1 MPDSGTVVALRAI
14 VAIQQD
20 ALSDALTVDAVM
32 QRIAE
37 QAHAI
42 TAATGAVMEVVDGE
56 ELRYAHGAGS
66 LAGAEGLR
74 LSVLDSLSGLAV
86 TTGEVL
92 LSNDALADP
101 RVDREAAAKIGARAM
116 LIVPLAVDG
125 EVFAVL
131 KIVSDQT
138 GAFSDRD
145 VEILSTLAAFVA
157 TAVKQTQD
165 LQNRR
170 LERETY
176 RLISQA
182 SSDAILQVRLDGCI
196 VWASPAIEEILG
208 YTPEQLQG
216 RDAAEL
222 IRPDLREEYLKHR
235 REAVQ
240 TGDDTRWEYP
250 AHHADGSEVWVESAG
265 RLARDERGRPLY
277 RVVRLR
283 DITAGHE
290 AAERLA
296 RSEER
301 FRLALQNAPIGMC
314 LIGPD
319 GAFLQV
325 NQALCELLGRS
336 ESVLMES
343 SWQELTHPDDLNV
356 DLDFSQQVLDGEIDR
371 YRLVKRYLR
380 PDRTVVW
387 GELAVSCV
395 RDETGSVLHFVS
407 QIVDVTDLMQEQ
419 QEAAATIGR
428 YQRLVGVGT
437 DIIAELD
444 EDDVITWVS
453 PNTHG
458 LLGAPPADVVG
469 RDVMDFVPED
479 QQERVRNGLQDG
491 AAAHLE
497 LSVRR
502 LDGEIIR
509 AEAVVEPSAGGSIIR
524 VRDITEHYLIRED
537 LRGQVATD
545 SLGLM
550 PRPEF
555 ERRLDA
561 LLDHA
566 PRQGNRTL
574 LAHVTVDG
582 PELTQV
588 VAQRIKAAL
597 RESDFVSRA
606 GDAFLLVLLP
616 GITYHSAG
624 LEVLARVLSEASRPH
639 MVGEVV
645 LRPRLSIGVT
655 EVKPDEWL
663 EDVVGRAA
671 AAAQAAELRGGN
683 RVQMSGADEPIADVV
698 PLRPQS

>member
-428 YQRLVGVGT
+428 YERLVGVGT

-444 EDDVITWVS
+444 EQDVISWVS
-453 PNTHG
+453 PNTRG

-479 QQERVRNGLQDG
+479 QQERVRNSLQDG

-497 LSVRR
+497 LSVQR

-545 SLGLM
+545 GSGLM
-550 PRPEF
+550 SRPEF

-624 LEVLARVLSEASRPH
+624 LEVLARVLAEAGRPH
-639 MVGEVV
+639 MVGEAV

-698 PLRPQS
+698 PLRPQG

>member
-606 GDAFLLVLLP
+606 GDAVLLVLLP